1 MLVFCVKSVRVPN
14 LSTVVDY
21 ADFALVSVN
30 LEHLNYLS
38 LNVKVIILSV
48 RTHSSSLGHV
58 A

>member
-1 MLVFCVKSVRVPN
+1 MLVFGVESVRVPN
-14 LSTVVDY
+14 FSTVVDY
-21 ADFALVSVN
+21 ADFALISVK

-48 RTHSSSLGHV
+48 RTHSSSFRHV